1 MNVLGIESTAHT
13 FGVGIVSDDDSEIR
27 ILSNERD
34 TFVPKQGGMKPSDL
48 GRHHSEVAPEV
59 LQKALIKA
67 NLSIRDINYI
77 AVSLGPGIGPALR
90 VGATIARALSL
101 KYDIKLVPVNHG
113 IAHIEIGRFTTRSKD
128 PLILY
133 LSGGNTIIT
142 TYLDGK
148 YRIFGET
155 LDIALGNMLDT
166 FVREVGLAPPYIV
179 NGVHQIDLCANK
191 GGNFIELPY
200 IVKGQDMSYSGL
212 LTAALRATK
221 NNRLE
226 DVCYSVREVA
236 FDMLLEA
243 TERALALTGKKEIL
257 VVGGVAAS
265 VSLKTKLYNLAKD
278 WNVEVKIVPPEYSGD
293 NGAMIAFTG
302 LLEARHGVTIPV
314 EKSIIRPRWRVDQV
328 DVTWRL
334 SEN

>member
-1 MNVLGIESTAHT
+1 MIVLGIESTAHT
-13 FGVGIVSDDDSEIR
+13 FGVGIVTDSPNIR

-34 TFVPKQGGMKPSDL
+34 TFVPKQGGMKPSEL
-48 GRHHSEVAPEV
+48 GRHHSEVAPDIIK
-59 LQKALIKA
+59 KALDKA
-67 NLSIRDINYI
+67 HINIEDVDAI

-90 VGATIARALSL
+90 VGATVARALSL
-101 KYDIKLVPVNHG
+101 KFDKKLVPVNHG
-113 IAHIEIGRFTTRSKD
+113 IAHIEIGRLTTNSQD

-142 TYLDGK
+142 TFVDGK
-148 YRIFGET
+148 YRVFGET

-166 FVREVGLAPPYIV
+166 FVREVGLAPPYVV
-179 NGVHQIDLCANK
+179 NGVHQIDLCADK
-191 GGNFIELPY
+191 GGKFIDLPY
-200 IVKGQDMSYSGL
+200 VVKGQDMSYSGL

-221 NNRLE
+221 KYKLE
-226 DVCYSVREVA
+226 DVCYSLREIS

-278 WNVEVKIVPPEYSGD
+278 WKVEIKIVPSEYAGD
-293 NGAMIAFTG
+293 NGAMIAYAG
-302 LLEARHGVTIPV
+302 LLEAKHDVFIPI
-314 EKSIIRPRWRVDQV
+314 EKSFIRPRWRIDQV
-328 DVTWRL
+328 DVVWR
-334 SEN
+334 